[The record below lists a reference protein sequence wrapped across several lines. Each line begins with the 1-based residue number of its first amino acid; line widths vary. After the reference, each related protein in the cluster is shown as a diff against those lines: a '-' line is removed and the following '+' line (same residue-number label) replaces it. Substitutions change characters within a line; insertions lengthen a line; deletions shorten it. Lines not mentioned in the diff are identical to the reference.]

1 MNKNLLNE
9 QIIHKYKEI
18 LLIDIEG
25 KVLGNMSSTKA
36 LELTYNL
43 SLDLI
48 CVKEDIPFPVC
59 KMLNYAKHQYNEKK
73 AAKQKTSSSAS
84 TVQLSCRIS
93 ENDYNIKITKAKLL
107 LQSNKAIILVLKCT
121 VREIRLINTIAP
133 QIIKKAINDLKDY
146 SITDTEPKTEGKT
159 IKITLNPRKN
169 LK

>member
-1 MNKNLLNE
+1 
-9 QIIHKYKEI
+9 
-18 LLIDIEG
+18 
-25 KVLGNMSSTKA
+25 
-36 LELTYNL
+36 
-43 SLDLI
+43 
-48 CVKEDIPFPVC
+48 
-59 KMLNYAKHQYNEKK
+59 MLNYAKHQYNEKK